1 MKYFDMNLL
10 IDYFD
15 PEYLPE
21 EIFDPAKITD
31 YDLYM
36 KFVRE
41 EENKDYFGGKG
52 NFMMRDGFK
61 VVVVR

>member
-1 MKYFDMNLL
+1 MNLL

-21 EIFDPAKITD
+21 EIFDPSKITD